1 MENNKDEILSEFK
14 KLQAKYSELENKF
27 EAEKNR
33 LEKSNKELLT
43 KLMFLEGIANST
55 IDGYLV
61 VDPFG
66 KKILQNQRAIE
77 LWKIPQEVVDDPSGD
92 KQVAHVMHMTVDPQ
106 KFVEEIQYQI
116 KHPEEK
122 RLDEIEL
129 IDGTIMERYSSP
141 VIGPDGTHYG
151 RIYTFHDITDRKNF
165 ERQLTRLNTDKD
177 RFISILAHDLKNP
190 ISGLLGF
197 SKIFKEELHTYST
210 EKIEEV
216 VEEIYQTSKKTH
228 DLLEDTLLWASIHS
242 KKVTYNPSVTNIS
255 EIILEVEDIL
265 EPGAKAKD
273 ISIEYTSGNDIYANT
288 DIYMLKAIL
297 RNLISNSIKFTN
309 RQGKIE
315 VSVMQDA
322 AVTTVKVSDNGV
334 GITPEVVDNL
344 FNFFPVKSS
353 LGTANEMGTGLGL
366 LLQ

>member
-1 MENNKDEILSEFK
+1 MEKNQDKSLSEFD
-14 KLQAKYSELENKF
+14 KLQAKYSELENKY

-33 LEKSNKELLT
+33 LEKNNRELLT

-129 IDGTIMERYSSP
+129 IDGTILERYSSP
-141 VIGPDGTHYG
+141 VIGPGGTHYG

-197 SKIFKEELHTYST
+197 S
-210 EKIEEV
+210 EV
-216 VEEIYQTSKKTH
+216 
-228 DLLEDTLLWASIHS
+228 
-242 KKVTYNPSVTNIS
+242 
-255 EIILEVEDIL
+255 
-265 EPGAKAKD
+265 
-273 ISIEYTSGNDIYANT
+273 
-288 DIYMLKAIL
+288 
-297 RNLISNSIKFTN
+297 F
-309 RQGKIE
+309 
-315 VSVMQDA
+315 
-322 AVTTVKVSDNGV
+322 
-334 GITPEVVDNL
+334 
-344 FNFFPVKSS
+344 
-353 LGTANEMGTGLGL
+353 
-366 LLQ
+366 